1 MSFDDGP
8 DPAQTPQLL
17 DLLAELSLRAHFFL
31 LGASLAAAPEIGR
44 AIAAGGHGIG
54 THGHAHV
61 HHLVRDPRLAG
72 ADLDRA
78 LGAFADAG
86 LAPPRFHR
94 PPYGQCSAATLLAAR
109 RRGLQTVLWSAWG
122 REFADTDEDRIL
134 ARLAP
139 RLVPGAIVLLHDAD
153 TAAPAGTAART
164 RRLLPRLAKL
174 LAARGLTT
182 CTLDSLLGAEAP

>member
-8 DPAQTPQLL
+8 DPAQTPPVLE
-17 DLLAELSLRAHFFL
+17 LLADLGLRAHFFV
-31 LGASLAAAPEIGR
+31 LGTSLAAAPALGR

-61 HHLVRDPRLAG
+61 HHLLRDPRLAG

-78 LGAFADAG
+78 LGAFTAAG

-122 REFADTDEDRIL
+122 REFADADEERIL

-139 RLVPGAIVLLHDAD
+139 RLVPGAIILLHDAD
-153 TAAPAGTAART
+153 TAAPSGTAART

-174 LAARGLTT
+174 LAERGLQT
-182 CTLDSLLGAEAP
+182 CTLDDLLGADLP